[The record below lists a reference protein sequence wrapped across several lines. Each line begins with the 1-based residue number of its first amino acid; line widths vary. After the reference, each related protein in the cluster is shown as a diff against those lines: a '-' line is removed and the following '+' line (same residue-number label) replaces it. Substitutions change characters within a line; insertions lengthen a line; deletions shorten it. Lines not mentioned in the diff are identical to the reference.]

1 MEDQLGTSDNDASTA
16 KRFRRICVFC
26 GSSSGRKDV
35 FTNEALSLGREL
47 VKREIDLVYGGGS
60 IGLMGQVAQTVDSGG
75 GNVVGVIP
83 KALLGKEITGSTVGE
98 LIVVGDMH
106 QRKAEMARQ
115 ADAFIAL
122 PGGYGT
128 LEELVEVITWN
139 QLGIHLKPVGLLNV
153 DGFYDTLLTFFDKQ
167 LEEEFF
173 DNSARNIVMSAN
185 TSSELLDKL
194 EVVAILIHHSC
205 YAIPA
210 LSWNDT
216 DSTSGLSAHAISIA
230 SIVGVHTCFRCGAGV
245 MLGDGPACTLRLQR
259 WPQGW
264 TQQVKPY
271 GSFDYDRHK
280 LYLLQMHYCRRTIL
294 ETHHKPHK
302 DYVEVRLNLQAF
314 SAITLEL
321 SGKIGPSSAFATR
334 GVDSP
339 MLSFCADQSLMSSQD
354 KRSLAAWLRVH
365 DL

>member
-1 MEDQLGTSDNDASTA
+1 MLQ
-16 KRFRRICVFC
+16 
-26 GSSSGRKDV
+26 
-35 FTNEALSLGREL
+35 
-47 VKREIDLVYGGGS
+47 
-60 IGLMGQVAQTVDSGG
+60 
-75 GNVVGVIP
+75 
-83 KALLGKEITGSTVGE
+83 
-98 LIVVGDMH
+98 
-106 QRKAEMARQ
+106 
-115 ADAFIAL
+115 
-122 PGGYGT
+122 
-128 LEELVEVITWN
+128 
-139 QLGIHLKPVGLLNV
+139 VGLLNV

-354 KRSLAAWLRVH
+354 KRSLAAWFRVH
-365 DL
+365 DLWRGARLAYFFRKRLPSLFLYDIVSILIPEAWFDRINLNYSVYVQCNSLNYSSNSVEINCCFIFTEREIKVCLNSCFLCAYYLLLYEYLKPPWISGSRRS

>member
-83 KALLGKEITGSTVGE
+83 KALLGKEKGVHDQFATKWMDLSVDFMTIPREVNPGGEITGSTVGE

-302 DYVEVRLNLQAF
+302 DYVEMLLSMGAWQA
-314 SAITLEL
+314 AQL
-321 SGKIGPSSAFATR
+321 
-334 GVDSP
+334 V
-339 MLSFCADQSLMSSQD
+339 CSSQP
-354 KRSLAAWLRVH
+354 
-365 DL
+365 